1 VDLQGKTVLV
11 VGLKRTGVSVA
22 RFVASRGGR
31 VRIADRQEMAALTK
45 EVESLAGVD
54 FELWAGADVTEV
66 VSGTDLVVPSPGVPM
81 EAPLLREAGKQG
93 VPIWSEIEL
102 AFRFLSCP
110 LLAVTGTNGKS
121 TTTSLLGAMLR
132 RSGKHV
138 FVGGNLGTP
147 LIDALADRYDAAVA
161 EVSSFQLEWVEQFRP
176 YIGVFLN
183 LSEDHMDR
191 HKSFAVYGMTKRAL
205 LANQEAADWA
215 VVNRDDPEVW
225 SLAHGLTGNIFSFG
239 WQPVAEGAWIEDKTL
254 HLRRGG
260 RAQDF
265 SLERLQLYGRHN
277 LENVM
282 AAASAAFLWGVSP
295 DAISA
300 VLTSFTGLAH
310 RLEFVA
316 EKKGVRY
323 FDDSKGTNVGA
334 VVQSLASF
342 PGPVILLAGGVD
354 KGGEYSPLRPLVR
367 EKVKLLI
374 VFGQAREL
382 IRDALR
388 GEARTLVVDTLAT
401 AVQEASAAAAAGDT
415 VLLSPACASFDQF
428 DNYAHRGN
436 VFRACV
442 EAL

>member
-1 VDLQGKTVLV
+1 
-11 VGLKRTGVSVA
+11 
-22 RFVASRGGR
+22 
-31 VRIADRQEMAALTK
+31 
-45 EVESLAGVD
+45 
-54 FELWAGADVTEV
+54 
-66 VSGTDLVVPSPGVPM
+66 
-81 EAPLLREAGKQG
+81 
-93 VPIWSEIEL
+93 
-102 AFRFLSCP
+102 
-110 LLAVTGTNGKS
+110 
-121 TTTSLLGAMLR
+121 MLR